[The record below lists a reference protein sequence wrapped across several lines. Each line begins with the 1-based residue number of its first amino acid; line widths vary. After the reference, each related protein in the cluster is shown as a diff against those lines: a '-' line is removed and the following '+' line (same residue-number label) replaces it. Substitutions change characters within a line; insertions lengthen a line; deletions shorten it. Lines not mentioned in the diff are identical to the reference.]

1 MRVEWTTIR
10 PNGKPIDPGTFC
22 RVLDLEDGTNPI
34 YYYGKTEQEVH
45 DKIALNN
52 LHAQRAL
59 ARREEAAHAPA
70 NSGSTVP
77 TPIAPRKRMT
87 ADETFQATT
96 DLQNPSKS
104 ADAVTRLVQD
114 ATGIDLRQLAMN
126 AFTARAEEWTRE
138 NPSFYNC
145 KPNQK
150 LLALELGKMVNGD
163 VALITKQMMTET
175 FYRMRAAGDLIE
187 DPNESVAPSN
197 VTPFPDETQVQ
208 RVEASR
214 SGRSGTGTR
223 STNFRAPQSVQ
234 TKTLKYTREQ
244 IDRMSIAKSRA
255 LIESADRDYA
265 EACEFYYPS
274 AKAMA

>member
-1 MRVEWTTIR
+1 MRMEWTTTR
-10 PNGKPIDPGTFC
+10 PNGKPIEPGTFC

-34 YYYGKTEQEVH
+34 YYYGKTEQEVQ

-59 ARREEAAHAPA
+59 ARRDEAPRT
-70 NSGSTVP
+70 SSTVTP
-77 TPIAPRKRMT
+77 TAIPARKRMT

-96 DLQNPSKS
+96 DLQNPAKS

-114 ATGIDLRQLAMN
+114 VTGVDLRQIAMD
-126 AFTARAEEWTRE
+126 AFKARAEEWTRE
-138 NPSFYNC
+138 HSDFYNC

-163 VALITKQMMTET
+163 VAQITKQMMTET
-175 FYRMRAAGDLIE
+175 FHRMRAAGDLFE
-187 DPNESVAPSN
+187 DPNESAAPSN

-208 RVEASR
+208 RVETTR

-244 IDRMSIAKSRA
+244 IDRMSIAKTEA
-255 LIESADRDYA
+255 LIKSGDKDYA

-274 AKAMA
+274 AQAMA

>member
-1 MRVEWTTIR
+1 MRAYWSTTR
-10 PNGKPIDPGTFC
+10 PNGKPLEPGTFC
-22 RVLDLEDGTNPI
+22 RVLDMEDGTNEI
-34 YYYGKTEQEVH
+34 YVYGKTEQEVH
-45 DKIALNN
+45 DKIAMNN
-52 LHAQRAL
+52 MHAQRAL
-59 ARREEAAHAPA
+59 ARREEAAHTSATSASTTPAPI
-70 NSGSTVP
+70 V
-77 TPIAPRKRMT
+77 PRKRMT
-87 ADETFQATT
+87 ADETFQATN

-114 ATGIDLRQLAMN
+114 ATGIDLRQIAMD
-126 AFTARAEEWTRE
+126 AFKARAEEWTRE
-138 NPSFYNC
+138 HSDFYNC

-163 VALITKQMMTET
+163 VAQITKQMMTET
-175 FYRMRAAGDLIE
+175 FHRMRAAGDLFE

-208 RVEASR
+208 RVETTR

-244 IDRMSIAKSRA
+244 VDRMSAAKIRS
-255 LIESADRDYA
+255 LIESNDKDWD
-265 EACEFYYPS
+265 EACKFYYPLEQ
-274 AKAMA
+274 AMA